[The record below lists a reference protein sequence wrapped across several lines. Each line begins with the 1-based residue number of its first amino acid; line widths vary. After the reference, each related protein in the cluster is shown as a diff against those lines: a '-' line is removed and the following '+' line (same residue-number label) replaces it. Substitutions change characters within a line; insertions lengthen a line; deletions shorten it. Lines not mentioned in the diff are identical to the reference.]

1 MNFKNFKLS
10 QKLGLGFGSV
20 MVIVAVSSVFL
31 FFQTSRLNEIER
43 LNSISDEAVDRTDRM
58 MGDLIAARGDLRKF
72 VLTGRDADKAKI
84 AGDMNHAAEDADAV
98 YKILAKDD
106 PQLLPNFTAYRNAV
120 DKYTRDALDVYIN
133 LASSPLTRPQVVSLI
148 TDDKSAT
155 LSGDIIASGDAL
167 RAQISDWSDHWTKLG
182 DAAMRSMMLVVSI
195 SGVLSLLIAGVMAF
209 VITRAIAGPL
219 GAMTGAMKRL
229 ASGDNSTVVP
239 ALGQT
244 DEVGEMAQA
253 VEVFKVAAIEKI
265 RLEQEA
271 TAARAAA
278 EEERRRNETLSVRQ
292 AREQKEVVDGLAAG
306 LSGLAGGDLVQR
318 LDQPFAAEYEQLR
331 KDFNAAIDQ
340 LQTTLKAVAASARTI
355 QSGTGEI
362 STASDDL
369 SRRTEQQAASLEE
382 TAAAL
387 DQITATVRKT
397 AEGSSHARDVVVQAR
412 SEAERSGQVVEQ
424 AVKAMS
430 DIETSSREIGQIIG
444 VIDEIA
450 FQTNLLALNAGVEAA
465 RAGDAGRGF
474 AVVASEVRALAQR
487 SAGAAKEIKA
497 LIHASSQQVSSGVSL
512 VGDAGKALVSIG
524 AKVVEI
530 NGIVGDIA
538 ASAQEQA
545 TGLHQVNTA
554 VNQMDQV
561 TQQNAAMVEQSTA
574 AAHSLRAET
583 EELANLI
590 SQFQL
595 GQTAGAPAA
604 ARTPP
609 RTPPRETKPY
619 VAMKVVG
626 RGGAQRAPA
635 ASPDAESWEEF

>member
-1 MNFKNFKLS
+1 ML
-10 QKLGLGFGSV
+10 V
-20 MVIVAVSSVFL
+20 VAASSIFL
-31 FFQTSRLNEIER
+31 FQETNKLAEIER
-43 LNSISDEAVDRTDRM
+43 VNSTSDEVMDRTDRM
-58 MGDLIAARGDLRKF
+58 AGDLAQAHADLRKF
-72 VLTGRDADKAKI
+72 VTNGKDTDKA
-84 AGDMNHAAEDADAV
+84 ALEADMARYAEDINGAS
-98 YKILAKDD
+98 KILVRDG
-106 PQLLPNFTAYRNAV
+106 PQLMPTLNAYQNQV
-120 DKYTRDALDVYIN
+120 DKWSHDIMDVEVS
-133 LASSPLTRPQVVSLI
+133 LASSPATRAQAFDMV
-148 TDDKSAT
+148 TQDKSA
-155 LSGDIIASGDAL
+155 DILAKIDQAAKAL
-167 RAQISDWSDHWTKLG
+167 RTEVATWSDHWTQLG
-182 DAAMRSMMLVVSI
+182 DSAMNTMMTVVAF

-209 VITRAIAGPL
+209 VITRAIARPL
-219 GAMTGAMKRL
+219 GAMTGVMKSL
-229 ASGDNSTVVP
+229 AAGDNTVVVP

-253 VEVFKVAAIEKI
+253 VEVFKVAAIEKV

-271 TAARAAA
+271 VAARAAA
-278 EEERRRNETLSVRQ
+278 EEERRRNETLSARQ
-292 AREQKEVVDGLAAG
+292 AREQKDVVDGLASG
-306 LSGLAGGDLVQR
+306 LSSLASGNLVQR
-318 LDQPFAAEYEQLR
+318 LDQPFAGEYESLR
-331 KDFNAAIDQ
+331 HDFNAAINQ
-340 LQTTLKAVAASARTI
+340 LQDTLKAVSSSTQTI

-387 DQITATVRKT
+387 DEITATVRKT
-397 AEGSSHARDVVVQAR
+397 AEGSSHARDVVVEAR
-412 SEAERSGQVVEQ
+412 TEAERSGQVVEQ

-465 RAGDAGRGF
+465 RAGEAGRGF

-530 NGIVGDIA
+530 NGIVSDIA

-590 SQFQL
+590 SRFQL
-595 GQTAGAPAA
+595 GQAKAAPV
-604 ARTPP
+604 ARKPARAP
-609 RTPPRETKPY
+609 SRETAPHA
-619 VAMKVVG
+619 AMKVVG
-626 RGGAQRAPA
+626 RGGAQRAP
-635 ASPDAESWEEF
+635 SPSAETDNWEEF